1 MKRPKGRGIDPRG
14 IRQIAM
20 QAWLFSSLLAGIKQ
34 GDFVMAFTLQ
44 IRQKKLFGKTVLDI
58 PSLARTCGL
67 SYGSDND
74 FYILQENEQVR
85 GTAVFYNPERI
96 GRGIFFD
103 GSKAGEGY
111 YELSYNIPTTEAE
124 ITDFARLAGEMERR
138 LGRAEMYCVEEE
150 RSFTGRELEQRIGN
164 FAEFSRESL
173 NRFCGNKEFKSHIL
187 TLARWPYTLTEDKVS
202 AWEICTDLSDFEQ
215 TLHKLQALDVYYAKP
230 RLLQKSDT
238 KEIGAFYALTEEC
251 ESIFPVR
258 ADGFLN
264 LSELK
269 VTEGF
274 VQFVLYREQRV
285 MEGMFP
291 YSRFI
296 EELRGYGVRQFD
308 ADHIL
313 IPPMTKDELEK
324 LAGKLC

>member
-1 MKRPKGRGIDPRG
+1 
-14 IRQIAM
+14 
-20 QAWLFSSLLAGIKQ
+20 
-34 GDFVMAFTLQ
+34 MAFTLQ
-44 IRQKKLFGKTVLDI
+44 IRQKKVFGKTALDI
-58 PSLARTCGL
+58 PSLARACGL
-67 SYGSDND
+67 SYGSNND

-111 YELSYNIPTTEAE
+111 YELSYNIPTTGAE
-124 ITDFARLAGEMERR
+124 ITDFARLAGEIERR

-150 RSFTGRELEQRIGN
+150 RSFTGRELEQWIGN
-164 FAEFSRESL
+164 FAAFSRESL
-173 NRFCGNKEFKSHIL
+173 NRFCGNKEFASHIL
-187 TLARWPYTLTEDKVS
+187 TLARWPYTLTEDKVA
-202 AWEICTDLSDFEQ
+202 AWETCTDLSDFEQ
-215 TLHKLQALDVYYAKP
+215 TLHRLQALDVYYAKP
-230 RLLQKSDT
+230 RLLQKNDT

-269 VTEGF
+269 ITEGF
-274 VQFVLYREQRV
+274 VQFVLYSEQRV
-285 MEGMFP
+285 MEGLFP
-291 YSRFI
+291 YERFI
-296 EELRGYGVRQFD
+296 EELGRHGVRQFD

-313 IPPMTKDELEK
+313 IPPMTKGELER
-324 LAGKLC
+324 LAEKLC